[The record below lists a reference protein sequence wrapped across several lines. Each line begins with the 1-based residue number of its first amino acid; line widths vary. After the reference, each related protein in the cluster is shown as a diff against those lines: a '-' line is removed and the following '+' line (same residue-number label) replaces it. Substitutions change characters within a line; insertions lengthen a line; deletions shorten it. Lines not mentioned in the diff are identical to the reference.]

1 MTTLERQP
9 DVSAREPASQGAIE
23 HHADAGGLV
32 GLPQPR
38 RRVAIGAVLI
48 AMAMV
53 VIDGGVSSVALP
65 TIADALR
72 VTPSDVI
79 SVMTAY
85 QAAVVMMLLPSAA
98 LGERFGIRL
107 VFTIGVGVFLS
118 ASLASASA
126 PSLPWLVVARFAQ
139 GLGASAILALG
150 VALLRFTVSEKRLGA
165 AIGWNALAVALSA
178 AAGPAIGAF
187 IISFAEWHWLYV
199 PNAPIGAAIVLA
211 ARALPFVE
219 PQAGRLDP
227 VSIALNCAAF
237 GFVIIGT
244 NAISTAPFMAA
255 GLFLFGILAFTV
267 LVIRERLKA
276 RPLVPI
282 DLLRSAPFAV
292 SAIASVCCFT
302 GQTAGLISL
311 PFLLQHGLNQT
322 PAAAALYL
330 IVWPLSVALTAPIA
344 GGLVSRV
351 STGGICALG
360 AAILATGLA
369 AIALSPL
376 KEDPWLLAPLLATC
390 GAGFGLFQVANNR
403 NMFLSAP
410 PSRSAAA
417 GGMQGTARLT
427 GQTAGTLLVAQLY
440 ILMPVFAAPQ
450 IAIGYGA
457 AFTLAAGL
465 ISLFRTT
472 GSSRRKK

>member
-9 DVSAREPASQGAIE
+9 DVSSREQASRDAIE
-23 HHADAGGLV
+23 HRADAGGLV

-38 RRVAIGAVLI
+38 RRTAIGAVLL

-53 VIDGGVSSVALP
+53 VIDGGLSNVALP

-72 VTPSDVI
+72 VRPSDVI
-79 SVMTAY
+79 LVMTAY

-98 LGERFGIRL
+98 LGERYGIRL

-139 GLGASAILALG
+139 GVGASAILALG

-187 IISFAEWHWLYV
+187 IISFADWHWLYV
-199 PNAPIGAAIVLA
+199 ANAPIGAAILVA
-211 ARALPFVE
+211 TRALPFVE
-219 PQAGRLDP
+219 PQVGRLDP
-227 VSIALNCAAF
+227 VSMVLNCAAF
-237 GFVIIGT
+237 GSVIIGT
-244 NAISTAPFMAA
+244 HAVSTAPFIAA
-255 GLFLFGILAFTV
+255 GIFFFGILTFAS
-267 LVIRERLKA
+267 LVIRESPKV

-292 SAIASVCCFT
+292 SVIASVCCFT
-302 GQTAGLISL
+302 GQTAALISL
-311 PFLLQHGLNQT
+311 PFFLQHGLNQT

-330 IVWPLSVALTAPIA
+330 IVWPLSVALTAPLA
-344 GGLVSRV
+344 GRLPPLV

-360 AAILATGLA
+360 AAILATGLT

-376 KEDPWLLAPLLATC
+376 KDDPWLLAPLLAMC

-403 NMFLSAP
+403 NMFRSAP
-410 PSRSAAA
+410 PSRSPAA
-417 GGMQGTARLT
+417 GGMHGTARLT
-427 GQTAGTLLVAQLY
+427 GQTAGALFVAQLY
-440 ILMPVFAAPQ
+440 IHMPFFAAPQ

-457 AFTLAAGL
+457 AFTLAAGV

-472 GSSRRKK
+472 GSSWRKT